1 MPKTAVFTTITP
13 LPAGITRKSVIDMYH
28 DHLAMIDLNPL
39 VVERFMCKPPSYA
52 PTDEYWAMWY
62 TIKDKVSYLP
72 GGLATGSVSYHAC
85 FNDTADGLFTHV
97 YAPLGLDIQ
106 SKWTVGGR
114 LPGEPKFPAEPDL
127 RTPRNG
133 LYIREDVR
141 MTCSSLLLSF
151 VKRTFKDSHGKLV
164 DKLVERAHILEA
176 DFANQRLRALRNVDP
191 GERMGHGDIF
201 IAPPPDYQLSPSHLQ
216 VPSPRYLT
224 HTRSQS
230 DPILSPGFSSSST
243 LNNDQTE
250 SPFREGESPVKQGE
264 NLFKLE
270 SPFKQGERPI
280 SYIIVRE
287 EKEVSTSAPEQNS
300 YLLPATTYDGGFSR
314 RKARPASLGP
324 ASPRERLPETPL
336 SQAMLSPLPVSPRT
350 PYHPSPNEPTSAFL
364 APQISYTPE
373 ERPIS
378 FTFPFDPKQPFDR
391 KSNSSVSQSNQ
402 HNLLSDIDDAID
414 EFMYTSPSAA
424 PRSTIYQLLPATTYS
439 PEPTLSSARYSPKE
453 PTLSSATYSPE
464 HMLSSAKYIPERTLS
479 SAKYDPRHERK
490 DSAMPSQCNSE
501 DERPPVPLKDEK
513 YRKGS
518 IRV

>member
-1 MPKTAVFTTITP
+1 
-13 LPAGITRKSVIDMYH
+13 
-28 DHLAMIDLNPL
+28 
-39 VVERFMCKPPSYA
+39 
-52 PTDEYWAMWY
+52 
-62 TIKDKVSYLP
+62 
-72 GGLATGSVSYHAC
+72 
-85 FNDTADGLFTHV
+85 
-97 YAPLGLDIQ
+97 
-106 SKWTVGGR
+106 
-114 LPGEPKFPAEPDL
+114 
-127 RTPRNG
+127 
-133 LYIREDVR
+133 

-230 DPILSPGFSSSST
+230 DPVLSPGFSSSST
-243 LNNDQTE
+243 LNDQTE
-250 SPFREGESPVKQGE
+250 SPSKQD
-264 NLFKLE
+264 
-270 SPFKQGERPI
+270 ERPI
-280 SYIIVRE
+280 SFTFLRE
-287 EKEVSTSAPEQNS
+287 EKEVSSSAPEQSS
-300 YLLPATTYDGGFSR
+300 YLLPATTYDGGFSQ

-324 ASPRERLPETPL
+324 ASPRDRLPQTPL
-336 SQAMLSPLPVSPRT
+336 SQAMLSPMPVSPRT
-350 PYHPSPNEPTSAFL
+350 PYPPSQGEPESATL
-364 APQISYTPE
+364 APRISYTPE

-391 KSNSSVSQSNQ
+391 KSTSSTTQTDEQ
-402 HNLLSDIDDAID
+402 NLLNDIDDAID
-414 EFMYTSPSAA
+414 EFMYTLPSA
-424 PRSTIYQLLPATTYS
+424 TYQTLPATTYS
-439 PEPTLSSARYSPKE
+439 PEPTLSSARYTPE
-453 PTLSSATYSPE
+453 PTLSNATYSPE
-464 HMLSSAKYIPERTLS
+464 PILSSAKYVPERTLS

-518 IRV
+518 IRI